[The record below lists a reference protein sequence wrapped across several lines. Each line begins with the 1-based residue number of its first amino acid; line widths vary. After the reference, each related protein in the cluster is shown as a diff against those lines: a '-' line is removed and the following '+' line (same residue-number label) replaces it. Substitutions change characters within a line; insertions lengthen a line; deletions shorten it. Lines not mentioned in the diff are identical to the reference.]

1 MEPAVGS
8 AAKEGKI
15 HPFEPTASE
24 NEVDDEAPAEIATEI
39 KSETGAEAPP
49 PGEISPRQ
57 EE

>member
-1 MEPAVGS
+1 VEPAVGS

-24 NEVDDEAPAEIATEI
+24 NEAGEEAPTQLATGI
-39 KSETGAEAPP
+39 KSETGAEAPL
-49 PGEISPRQ
+49 PGDISPRQ